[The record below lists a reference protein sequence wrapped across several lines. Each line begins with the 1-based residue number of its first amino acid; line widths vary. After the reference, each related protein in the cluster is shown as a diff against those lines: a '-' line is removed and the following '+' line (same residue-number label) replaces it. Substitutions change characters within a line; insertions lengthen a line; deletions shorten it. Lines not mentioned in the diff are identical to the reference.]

1 MPTNL
6 YLIRKQQLASVF
18 EDTMA
23 QIKQSADLTS
33 AMEHSLHNQQF
44 IPASAI
50 ISISDVPK
58 ADKPANIIVSR
69 LRSFEAAAQYIGKRT
84 AVLNFAS
91 ATNPGGGVEKG
102 ASAQEECL
110 CRVSTL
116 YPCLADQKMRA
127 SFYTPHRKNGNALH
141 NDDIIYTPNVLVIK
155 DDDHNLLSEPFS
167 VDIISCAAPNLRER
181 PSNQYN
187 TGDTIKVQISDNEL
201 LALHEKRA
209 RKIFSS
215 AIANGVEILI
225 LGAFG
230 CGAFQND
237 PHIVAQAYKNVLPD
251 FAHYFHTI
259 EFAIYCRPADSI
271 NYDAFSWEI
280 LMKHCINAEKV
291 VPLQKKIK

>member
-1 MPTNL
+1 MLTNQ

-23 QIKQSADLTS
+23 QIKQSEEWMS
-33 AMEHSLHNQQF
+33 AIDYSIRNQQF
-44 IPASAI
+44 IPESAT
-50 ISISDVPK
+50 ISISDVQK
-58 ADKPANIIVSR
+58 ADKPANIIVSQ

-102 ASAQEECL
+102 ASAQEESL

-155 DDDHNLLSEPFS
+155 DDDHNPLSEPFS

-201 LALHEKRA
+201 LALHENERE
-209 RKIFSS
+209 RFFLCHCQWCR
-215 AIANGVEILI
+215 NT
-225 LGAFG
+225 
-230 CGAFQND
+230 
-237 PHIVAQAYKNVLPD
+237 D
-251 FAHYFHTI
+251 FRSLWLWRF
-259 EFAIYCRPADSI
+259 
-271 NYDAFSWEI
+271 
-280 LMKHCINAEKV
+280 L
-291 VPLQKKIK
+291 

>member
-1 MPTNL
+1 MLTNQ

-18 EDTMA
+18 EDTMER
-23 QIKQSADLTS
+23 IKQSLDFTNATNFS
-33 AMEHSLHNQQF
+33 IHNQQF
-44 IPASAI
+44 IPESAI

-116 YPCLADQKMRA
+116 YPCLTDQKMRD
-127 SFYTPHRKNGNALH
+127 SFYTPHRKNGNTLH

-271 NYDAFSWEI
+271 NYDAFKSTI
-280 LMKHCINAEKV
+280 LNS
-291 VPLQKKIK
+291 

>member
-1 MPTNL
+1 MLTNQ

-23 QIKQSADLTS
+23 QIKQSEEWMS
-33 AMEHSLHNQQF
+33 AIDYSIRNQQF
-44 IPASAI
+44 IPESAT
-50 ISISDVPK
+50 ISISDVQK
-58 ADKPANIIVSR
+58 ADKPANIIVSQ

-155 DDDHNLLSEPFS
+155 DDDHNPLSEPFS
-167 VDIISCAAPNLRER
+167 VDIISCAAPNLREK
-181 PSNQYN
+181 PNNAYN
-187 TGDTIKVQISDNEL
+187 SGDGNKVQISDNEL

-209 RKIFSS
+209 RKIFAS
-215 AIANGVEILI
+215 AIANGVEVLI

-230 CGAFQND
+230 CGAFCND
-237 PHIVAQAYKNVLPD
+237 PYVVARAYKNVLPD

-259 EFAIYCRPADSI
+259 EFAIYCRPTDSI
-271 NYDAFSWEI
+271 NYDAFKSTI
-280 LMKHCINAEKV
+280 LS
-291 VPLQKKIK
+291 

>member
-1 MPTNL
+1 MPTNS
-6 YLIRKQQLASVF
+6 YYSRKQQLVSVF
-18 EDTMA
+18 EDTMERV
-23 QIKQSADLTS
+23 KQSPDLTIATNLS
-33 AMEHSLHNQQF
+33 IQNQQF
-44 IPASAI
+44 IPEATEIQKSEAN
-50 ISISDVPK
+50 K
-58 ADKPANIIVSR
+58 HNQPAKIIVSR
-69 LRSFEAAAQYIGKRT
+69 LRSFEAATQYIGKRI

-91 ATNPGGGVEKG
+91 ATNPDGGVENG

-116 YPCLADQKMRA
+116 YPCLTEQKMRDC
-127 SFYTPHRKNGNALH
+127 FYTPHRKNGNALH

-167 VDIISCAAPNLRER
+167 VDVISCAAPNLREK
-181 PSNQYN
+181 PNNAYN
-187 TGDTIKVQISDNEL
+187 SGDGDKVQISDDEL

-209 RKIFSS
+209 RKIFAS

-251 FAHYFHTI
+251 FVHYFHTI
-259 EFAIYCRPADSI
+259 EFAIFCNAKNIENYQVFLSI
-271 NYDAFSWEI
+271 I
-280 LMKHCINAEKV
+280 
-291 VPLQKKIK
+291 

>member
-1 MPTNL
+1 MPTNQ

-23 QIKQSADLTS
+23 QIKQSEEWMS
-33 AMEHSLHNQQF
+33 AIDYSIHNQQF
-44 IPASAI
+44 IPESAI

-58 ADKPANIIVSR
+58 ADKPANIIVSQ

-116 YPCLADQKMRA
+116 YPCLTDQKMRD
-127 SFYTPHRKNGNALH
+127 SFYTPHRKHGNALH
-141 NDDIIYTPNVLVIK
+141 NDDIIYTPKVLIIK
-155 DDDHNLLSEPFS
+155 DDDHNMLATPFL
-167 VDIISCAAPNLRER
+167 VDVISCAAPNLREK
-181 PSNQYN
+181 PNNAYN
-187 TGDTIKVQISDNEL
+187 SGDGNKVQISDNEL

-209 RKIFSS
+209 RKIFAS
-215 AIANGVEILI
+215 AIANGVEVLI

-237 PHIVAQAYKNVLPD
+237 PHIVAQAYKNVLPN

-259 EFAIYCRPADSI
+259 EFAIFCNAKNIENYQVFLSI
-271 NYDAFSWEI
+271 I
-280 LMKHCINAEKV
+280 
-291 VPLQKKIK
+291 

>member
-1 MPTNL
+1 MLINQ

-23 QIKQSADLTS
+23 QIKQSEEWMS
-33 AMEHSLHNQQF
+33 AIDYSIHNQQF

-58 ADKPANIIVSR
+58 ADKPANIIVSQ

-155 DDDHNLLSEPFS
+155 DDDHNPLSEPFS

-187 TGDTIKVQISDNEL
+187 TGDTVKVQISGNEL
-201 LALHEKRA
+201 LKLHEKRA
-209 RKIFSS
+209 SKIFSS
-215 AIANGVEILI
+215 AIANGIEILI

-230 CGAFQND
+230 CGAFCND
-237 PHIVAQAYKNVLPD
+237 PYIVARAYKNVLPE
-251 FAHYFHTI
+251 FKQYFQTI
-259 EFAIYCRPADSI
+259 EFAIYCRPTDSI
-271 NYDAFSWEI
+271 NYDAFKSTI
-280 LMKHCINAEKV
+280 LS
-291 VPLQKKIK
+291 

>member
-6 YLIRKQQLASVF
+6 YLLRKQRLVSVF

-23 QIKQSADLTS
+23 RIKQSAEWTS
-33 AMEHSLHNQQF
+33 AMDYSIRNQQF
-44 IPASAI
+44 IPESEIIAI
-50 ISISDVPK
+50 TDMPK
-58 ADKPANIIVSR
+58 ADKPAEIIVSR
-69 LRSFEAAAQYIGKRT
+69 LRSFEAAAQSIGKHV

-91 ATNPGGGVEKG
+91 ATTPGGGVERG

-116 YPCLADQKMRA
+116 YPCLADSKMKDA
-127 SFYTPHRKNGNALH
+127 FYAPHRKHGNALH
-141 NDDIIYTPNVLVIK
+141 NDDIIYTPKVLIIK
-155 DDDHNLLSEPFS
+155 DDDHNMLATPFL
-167 VDIISCAAPNLRER
+167 VDVISCAAPNLREK
-181 PSNQYN
+181 PNNAYN
-187 TGDTIKVQISDNEL
+187 SGDGNKVQISDNEL

-209 RKIFSS
+209 RKIFAS
-215 AIANGVEILI
+215 AIANGVEVLI

-230 CGAFQND
+230 CGAFCND
-237 PHIVAQAYKNVLPD
+237 PYVVARAYKNVLPE
-251 FAHYFHTI
+251 FEQYFQTI

-280 LMKHCINAEKV
+280 LTKHCINAEKV

>member
-1 MPTNL
+1 MPTNP
-6 YLIRKQQLASVF
+6 YLVRKQQLVSVF
-18 EDTMA
+18 EDTMER
-23 QIKQSADLTS
+23 IKCSSEWTNATN
-33 AMEHSLHNQQF
+33 HSIRNQQF
-44 IPASAI
+44 IPEAAAI
-50 ISISDVPK
+50 QLADISPQEQ
-58 ADKPANIIVSR
+58 PAKIIVSQ
-69 LRSFEAAAQYIGKRT
+69 LRSFEAAAQYVGKRT

-187 TGDTIKVQISDNEL
+187 IGDTIKVQISDNKL

-259 EFAIYCRPADSI
+259 EFAIFCNAKNI
-271 NYDAFSWEI
+271 ENYQVFLAI
-280 LMKHCINAEKV
+280 I
-291 VPLQKKIK
+291 

>member
-1 MPTNL
+1 MPTNQ

-23 QIKQSADLTS
+23 RIKQSLDFTNATNFS
-33 AMEHSLHNQQF
+33 IHNQQF
-44 IPASAI
+44 IPESAI
-50 ISISDVPK
+50 ISISDVQK
-58 ADKPANIIVSR
+58 ADKPANTIVSR

-116 YPCLADQKMRA
+116 YPCLTDQKMRV
-127 SFYTPHRKNGNALH
+127 SFYTPHRKNGNTLH

-187 TGDTIKVQISDNEL
+187 TGDTIKVQISDEEL

-271 NYDAFSWEI
+271 NYDAFKSTI
-280 LMKHCINAEKV
+280 LNS
-291 VPLQKKIK
+291 

>member
-1 MPTNL
+1 MSINS
-6 YLIRKQQLASVF
+6 YYSRRQQLASVF
-18 EDTMA
+18 EDTMER
-23 QIKQSADLTS
+23 IKQSLDFTNATNFS
-33 AMEHSLHNQQF
+33 IHNQQF
-44 IPASAI
+44 IPESAI

-69 LRSFEAAAQYIGKRT
+69 LRSFEAAVQYIGKRT

-127 SFYTPHRKNGNALH
+127 SFYTPHRKNGNTLH

-167 VDIISCAAPNLRER
+167 VDIISCAAPNLREQ

-230 CGAFQND
+230 CGAFQNN

-271 NYDAFSWEI
+271 NYDAFKSTI
-280 LMKHCINAEKV
+280 LNS
-291 VPLQKKIK
+291 

>member
-1 MPTNL
+1 MPTNP
-6 YLIRKQQLASVF
+6 YLVRKQQLVSVF
-18 EDTMA
+18 EDTMER
-23 QIKQSADLTS
+23 IKQSLDFTNATNFS
-33 AMEHSLHNQQF
+33 IHNQQF
-44 IPASAI
+44 ISASAI
-50 ISISDVPK
+50 ISISDVQK
-58 ADKPANIIVSR
+58 ADKPANIIVSQ

-116 YPCLADQKMRA
+116 YPCLTDQKMRD

-141 NDDIIYTPNVLVIK
+141 NDDIIYTPNLLVIK
-155 DDDHNLLSEPFS
+155 DDDHNLLSDPFS

-209 RKIFSS
+209 RKIFAS
-215 AIANGVEILI
+215 AIANNVEVLI

-230 CGAFQND
+230 CGAFCND
-237 PHIVAQAYKNVLPD
+237 PYIVARAYKNVIPE
-251 FAHYFHTI
+251 FEQYFQTI
-259 EFAIYCRPADSI
+259 EFAIYCRPTDPI
-271 NYDAFSWEI
+271 NYNAFKSTI
-280 LMKHCINAEKV
+280 IS
-291 VPLQKKIK
+291 

>member
-1 MPTNL
+1 MLTNQ
-6 YLIRKQQLASVF
+6 YITRRQQLASVF

-23 QIKQSADLTS
+23 QIKQSEEWMS
-33 AMEHSLHNQQF
+33 AIDYSIHNQQF

-58 ADKPANIIVSR
+58 VDKPANIIVSQ

-116 YPCLADQKMRA
+116 YPCLANQKMRD

-209 RKIFSS
+209 SKIFSS

-251 FAHYFHTI
+251 FAHYFRTI
-259 EFAIYCRPADSI
+259 EFAIFCNAKNIENYQVFLSI
-271 NYDAFSWEI
+271 I
-280 LMKHCINAEKV
+280 
-291 VPLQKKIK
+291 

>member
-1 MPTNL
+1 MLTNQ
-6 YLIRKQQLASVF
+6 YLTRRQQLASVF
-18 EDTMA
+18 EDTM
-23 QIKQSADLTS
+23 QRIKQSADLKS
-33 AMEHSLHNQQF
+33 AIDCSIQNQQF

-50 ISISDVPK
+50 ISISDVQR
-58 ADKPANIIVSR
+58 ADKPANIIVSQ

-127 SFYTPHRKNGNALH
+127 SFYTPHCKNGNALH

-155 DDDHNLLSEPFS
+155 DDDHNLLSELFS

-187 TGDTIKVQISDNEL
+187 TGDTVKVQISGDEL

-259 EFAIYCRPADSI
+259 EFAIFCNAKNIENYQVFLSI
-271 NYDAFSWEI
+271 I
-280 LMKHCINAEKV
+280 
-291 VPLQKKIK
+291 

>member
-1 MPTNL
+1 MLTNQ
-6 YLIRKQQLASVF
+6 YITRRQHLASVF
-18 EDTMA
+18 EDTM
-23 QIKQSADLTS
+23 QRIKQSADLKS
-33 AMEHSLHNQQF
+33 AIDCSIQNQQF

-50 ISISDVPK
+50 ISISDVQK
-58 ADKPANIIVSR
+58 ADKPANIIVSQ

-127 SFYTPHRKNGNALH
+127 SFYTPHRKNGNTLH

-187 TGDTIKVQISDNEL
+187 TGDAIKVQISDNEL

-209 RKIFSS
+209 RKICSS

-230 CGAFQND
+230 CGAFRND

-259 EFAIYCRPADSI
+259 EFAIFCNAKNIENYQVFLSI
-271 NYDAFSWEI
+271 I
-280 LMKHCINAEKV
+280 
-291 VPLQKKIK
+291 

>member
-1 MPTNL
+1 
-6 YLIRKQQLASVF
+6 
-18 EDTMA
+18 MA
-23 QIKQSADLTS
+23 RIKQSLDFTNATNFS
-33 AMEHSLHNQQF
+33 IHNQQF
-44 IPASAI
+44 IPESAI
-50 ISISDVPK
+50 ISISDVQK
-58 ADKPANIIVSR
+58 ADKPANTIVSR

-116 YPCLADQKMRA
+116 YPCLTDQKMRD

-141 NDDIIYTPNVLVIK
+141 NDDIIYTPKVFIIK
-155 DDDHNLLSEPFS
+155 DDDYNMLATPFL
-167 VDIISCAAPNLRER
+167 VDVISCAAPNLRER

-187 TGDTIKVQISDNEL
+187 TGDTIKVQISDDEL

-259 EFAIYCRPADSI
+259 EFAIFCNAKNIENYQVFLSI
-271 NYDAFSWEI
+271 I
-280 LMKHCINAEKV
+280 
-291 VPLQKKIK
+291 

>member
-1 MPTNL
+1 MLTNQ

-23 QIKQSADLTS
+23 QIKQSEEWMS
-33 AMEHSLHNQQF
+33 ANDYSIHNQQF

-58 ADKPANIIVSR
+58 ADKPANIIVSQ

-127 SFYTPHRKNGNALH
+127 SFYTPHRKNGNTLH

-167 VDIISCAAPNLRER
+167 VDIISCAAPNLREQ

-187 TGDTIKVQISDNEL
+187 TGDTVKVQISGDEL

-209 RKIFSS
+209 SKIFSS

-259 EFAIYCRPADSI
+259 EFAIFCNAKNIENYQVFLSI
-271 NYDAFSWEI
+271 I
-280 LMKHCINAEKV
+280 
-291 VPLQKKIK
+291 

>member
-23 QIKQSADLTS
+23 QIKQSDEWMS
-33 AMEHSLHNQQF
+33 AIDYSIHNQQF

-58 ADKPANIIVSR
+58 ADKPANIIVSQ
-69 LRSFEAAAQYIGKRT
+69 LRSFEAAAQYIGQRT

-116 YPCLADQKMRA
+116 YPCLVDQKMRA

-141 NDDIIYTPNVLVIK
+141 NDDIIYTPKVLVIK
-155 DDDHNLLSEPFS
+155 DDDHNLLATPFS

-187 TGDTIKVQISDNEL
+187 TGDTVKVQISGNEL
-201 LALHEKRA
+201 LKLHEKRA
-209 RKIFSS
+209 SKIFSS
-215 AIANGVEILI
+215 AIANGIEILI

-230 CGAFQND
+230 CGAFCND
-237 PHIVAQAYKNVLPD
+237 PYIVARAYKNILPE
-251 FAHYFHTI
+251 FKQYFQTI
-259 EFAIYCRPADSI
+259 EFAIYCRPTDSI
-271 NYDAFSWEI
+271 NYDAFKSTI
-280 LMKHCINAEKV
+280 LS
-291 VPLQKKIK
+291 

>member
-1 MPTNL
+1 MPTNP
-6 YLIRKQQLASVF
+6 YLVRKQQLVSVF
-18 EDTMA
+18 EDTMER
-23 QIKQSADLTS
+23 IKCSSEWTNATN
-33 AMEHSLHNQQF
+33 HSIRNQQF
-44 IPASAI
+44 IPEAAAI
-50 ISISDVPK
+50 QLADISPQEQ
-58 ADKPANIIVSR
+58 PAKIIVSQ
-69 LRSFEAAAQYIGKRT
+69 LRSFEAAAQYVGKRT

-167 VDIISCAAPNLRER
+167 VDIISCAAPNLREQ

-209 RKIFSS
+209 RKICSS

-230 CGAFQND
+230 CGAFQNN

-259 EFAIYCRPADSI
+259 EFAIFCNAKNIENYQVFLSI
-271 NYDAFSWEI
+271 I
-280 LMKHCINAEKV
+280 
-291 VPLQKKIK
+291 

>member
-1 MPTNL
+1 MPTNQ
-6 YLIRKQQLASVF
+6 YLIHKQQLASVF

-23 QIKQSADLTS
+23 QIKQSEEWMS
-33 AMEHSLHNQQF
+33 AIDYSIHNQHF

-50 ISISDVPK
+50 ISISDVPE
-58 ADKPANIIVSR
+58 ADKPANIIVSQ

-155 DDDHNLLSEPFS
+155 DDNHNLLSEPFS

-209 RKIFSS
+209 RKIFFS

-259 EFAIYCRPADSI
+259 EFAIFCNAKNIENYQVFLSI
-271 NYDAFSWEI
+271 I
-280 LMKHCINAEKV
+280 
-291 VPLQKKIK
+291 

>member
-1 MPTNL
+1 MLTNQ

-23 QIKQSADLTS
+23 QIKQTEEWMSAIDYS
-33 AMEHSLHNQQF
+33 IHNQQF

-50 ISISDVPK
+50 ISISDVQK
-58 ADKPANIIVSR
+58 VDKPANIIVSQ

-127 SFYTPHRKNGNALH
+127 SFYTPHRKNGNTLH

-209 RKIFSS
+209 RKICSS

-259 EFAIYCRPADSI
+259 EFAIFCNAKNIENYQVFLSI
-271 NYDAFSWEI
+271 I
-280 LMKHCINAEKV
+280 
-291 VPLQKKIK
+291 

>member
-1 MPTNL
+1 MPTNQ

-23 QIKQSADLTS
+23 QIKQSEEWMS
-33 AMEHSLHNQQF
+33 AIDYSIHNQQF

-50 ISISDVPK
+50 IFISDVPK
-58 ADKPANIIVSR
+58 ADKPANIIVSQ

-155 DDDHNLLSEPFS
+155 DDNHNLLSEPFS

-181 PSNQYN
+181 PFNQYN

-230 CGAFQND
+230 CGAFCNN
-237 PHIVAQAYKNVLPD
+237 PYIVARAYKNVLPE
-251 FAHYFHTI
+251 FKQYFQTI
-259 EFAIYCRPADSI
+259 EFAIYCRPTDSI
-271 NYDAFSWEI
+271 NYDAFKS
-280 LMKHCINAEKV
+280 
-291 VPLQKKIK
+291 PS

>member
-1 MPTNL
+1 MPANS
-6 YLIRKQQLASVF
+6 YFIRKQQLASVF
-18 EDTMA
+18 EDTM
-23 QIKQSADLTS
+23 QRIKQSADLRS
-33 AMEHSLHNQQF
+33 AIDCSIQNQQF
-44 IPASAI
+44 IPESAT
-50 ISISDVPK
+50 ISISDVQK
-58 ADKPANIIVSR
+58 ADKPANIIVSQ

-116 YPCLADQKMRA
+116 YPCLTDQKMRD

-167 VDIISCAAPNLRER
+167 VDIISCAAPNLREQ

-230 CGAFQND
+230 CGAFQNN

-259 EFAIYCRPADSI
+259 EFAIFCNAKNIENHQVFLSI
-271 NYDAFSWEI
+271 I
-280 LMKHCINAEKV
+280 
-291 VPLQKKIK
+291 

>member
-1 MPTNL
+1 MLTNQ

-23 QIKQSADLTS
+23 QIKQSEEWMS
-33 AMEHSLHNQQF
+33 AIDYSIHNQQF

-58 ADKPANIIVSR
+58 VDKPANIIVSQ

-127 SFYTPHRKNGNALH
+127 SFYTPHRKNGNTLH

-201 LALHEKRA
+201 LVLHEKRA

-259 EFAIYCRPADSI
+259 EFAIFCNAKNIENYQVFLSI
-271 NYDAFSWEI
+271 I
-280 LMKHCINAEKV
+280 
-291 VPLQKKIK
+291 

>member
-1 MPTNL
+1 M
-6 YLIRKQQLASVF
+6 
-18 EDTMA
+18 
-23 QIKQSADLTS
+23 
-33 AMEHSLHNQQF
+33 
-44 IPASAI
+44 
-50 ISISDVPK
+50 
-58 ADKPANIIVSR
+58 
-69 LRSFEAAAQYIGKRT
+69 RT
-84 AVLNFAS
+84 
-91 ATNPGGGVEKG
+91 
-102 ASAQEECL
+102 
-110 CRVSTL
+110 
-116 YPCLADQKMRA
+116 
-127 SFYTPHRKNGNALH
+127 SFYTPHRKNGNTLH

-187 TGDTIKVQISDNEL
+187 TGDTIKVQISDDEL

-259 EFAIYCRPADSI
+259 EFAIFCNAKNIENYQVFLSI
-271 NYDAFSWEI
+271 I
-280 LMKHCINAEKV
+280 
-291 VPLQKKIK
+291 

>member
-23 QIKQSADLTS
+23 QIKQSEEWMS
-33 AMEHSLHNQQF
+33 AIDYSIHNQQF
-44 IPASAI
+44 IPEPAI
-50 ISISDVPK
+50 ISISNVPK

-127 SFYTPHRKNGNALH
+127 SFYTPHRKNGNTLH
-141 NDDIIYTPNVLVIK
+141 NDDIIYTPKVHVIK

-187 TGDTIKVQISDNEL
+187 TGDRIRVQISDDEL

-209 RKIFSS
+209 KKIF
-215 AIANGVEILI
+215 AAAVANDVDALI

-230 CGAFQND
+230 CGAFKNN
-237 PHIVAQAYKNVLPD
+237 PRIVAQAYENVLPLFVD
-251 FAHYFHTI
+251 YFQTI
-259 EFAIYCRPADSI
+259 EFAIYCRPNDLENYNAFNSI
-271 NYDAFSWEI
+271 
-280 LMKHCINAEKV
+280 LV
-291 VPLQKKIK
+291 

>member
-1 MPTNL
+1 MSINS
-6 YLIRKQQLASVF
+6 YYSRRQQLASVF
-18 EDTMA
+18 EDTMER
-23 QIKQSADLTS
+23 IKQSLDFTNATNFS
-33 AMEHSLHNQQF
+33 IHNQQF
-44 IPASAI
+44 IPESAI

-69 LRSFEAAAQYIGKRT
+69 LRSFEAAVQYIGKRT

-116 YPCLADQKMRA
+116 YPCLADQKMRT
-127 SFYTPHRKNGNALH
+127 SFYTPHRKKGNTLH

-187 TGDTIKVQISDNEL
+187 TGDTIKVQISDDEL
-201 LALHEKRA
+201 LALHEK
-209 RKIFSS
+209 
-215 AIANGVEILI
+215 
-225 LGAFG
+225 
-230 CGAFQND
+230 
-237 PHIVAQAYKNVLPD
+237 
-251 FAHYFHTI
+251 
-259 EFAIYCRPADSI
+259 
-271 NYDAFSWEI
+271 
-280 LMKHCINAEKV
+280 
-291 VPLQKKIK
+291 

>member
-23 QIKQSADLTS
+23 QIKQSEEWMIAIDYS
-33 AMEHSLHNQQF
+33 IYNQQF
-44 IPASAI
+44 IPESAI

-127 SFYTPHRKNGNALH
+127 SFYTPHRKNGNTLH
-141 NDDIIYTPNVLVIK
+141 NDDIIYTPKVLIIK
-155 DDDHNLLSEPFS
+155 DDDHNMLATPFL
-167 VDIISCAAPNLRER
+167 VDVISCAAPNLREKT
-181 PSNQYN
+181 NNAYN
-187 TGDTIKVQISDNEL
+187 SGDGNKVQISDNEL

-209 RKIFSS
+209 RKIFAS
-215 AIANGVEILI
+215 AIANGVEVLI

-259 EFAIYCRPADSI
+259 EFAIFCNAKNIENYQVFLSI
-271 NYDAFSWEI
+271 I
-280 LMKHCINAEKV
+280 
-291 VPLQKKIK
+291 

>member
-1 MPTNL
+1 MSINS
-6 YLIRKQQLASVF
+6 YYSRRQQLASVF

-44 IPASAI
+44 IPESAI

-58 ADKPANIIVSR
+58 ADKPANIIVSQ

-110 CRVSTL
+110 CRISTL
-116 YPCLADQKMRA
+116 YPCLVDQKMRA
-127 SFYTPHRKNGNALH
+127 SFYTPHRKHGNALH
-141 NDDIIYTPNVLVIK
+141 NDDIIYTPKVLIIK
-155 DDDHNLLSEPFS
+155 DDDHNMLATPFL
-167 VDIISCAAPNLRER
+167 VDVISCAAPNLREK
-181 PSNQYN
+181 PNNAYN
-187 TGDTIKVQISDNEL
+187 SGDGNKVQISDNEL

-230 CGAFQND
+230 CGAFQNN

-259 EFAIYCRPADSI
+259 EFAIFCNAKNIENYQVFLSI
-271 NYDAFSWEI
+271 I
-280 LMKHCINAEKV
+280 
-291 VPLQKKIK
+291 

>member
-1 MPTNL
+1 MLTNQ

-18 EDTMA
+18 EDTMV
-23 QIKQSADLTS
+23 QIKQSEEWMS
-33 AMEHSLHNQQF
+33 AIDYSIRNQQF
-44 IPASAI
+44 IPESAT
-50 ISISDVPK
+50 ISISDVQK
-58 ADKPANIIVSR
+58 ADKPANIIVSQ

-116 YPCLADQKMRA
+116 YPCLADQKMRD

-167 VDIISCAAPNLRER
+167 VDIISCAAPNLREQ

-209 RKIFSS
+209 RKIFAS
-215 AIANGVEILI
+215 AIANGVEVLI

-259 EFAIYCRPADSI
+259 EFAIFCNAKNIENYQVFSSI
-271 NYDAFSWEI
+271 I
-280 LMKHCINAEKV
+280 
-291 VPLQKKIK
+291 

>member
-1 MPTNL
+1 MLTNQ

-23 QIKQSADLTS
+23 QIKQTEEWMSAIDYS
-33 AMEHSLHNQQF
+33 IHNQQF

-50 ISISDVPK
+50 ISISDVQK
-58 ADKPANIIVSR
+58 VDKPANIIVSQ

-116 YPCLADQKMRA
+116 YPCLADQKMRT

-187 TGDTIKVQISDNEL
+187 TGDTIKVQISDDEL
-201 LALHEKRA
+201 LTLHEKRA

-259 EFAIYCRPADSI
+259 EFAIFCNAKNIENYQVFLSI
-271 NYDAFSWEI
+271 I
-280 LMKHCINAEKV
+280 
-291 VPLQKKIK
+291 

>member
-1 MPTNL
+1 MPTNP
-6 YLIRKQQLASVF
+6 YLVRKQQLVSVF
-18 EDTMA
+18 EDTMER
-23 QIKQSADLTS
+23 IKCSSEWTNATN
-33 AMEHSLHNQQF
+33 HSIRNQQF
-44 IPASAI
+44 IPEAAAI
-50 ISISDVPK
+50 QLADISPQEQ
-58 ADKPANIIVSR
+58 PAKIIVSQ

-116 YPCLADQKMRA
+116 YPCLTDQKMRA
-127 SFYTPHRKNGNALH
+127 SFYTPHRKHGNALH
-141 NDDIIYTPNVLVIK
+141 NDDIIYTPKVLIIK
-155 DDDHNLLSEPFS
+155 DDDHNMLATPFL
-167 VDIISCAAPNLRER
+167 VDVISCAAPNLREK
-181 PSNQYN
+181 PNNAYN
-187 TGDTIKVQISDNEL
+187 SGDGNKVQISDNEL

-209 RKIFSS
+209 RKIFAS
-215 AIANGVEILI
+215 AIANGVEVLI

-259 EFAIYCRPADSI
+259 EFAIFCNAKNIENYQVFLSI
-271 NYDAFSWEI
+271 I
-280 LMKHCINAEKV
+280 
-291 VPLQKKIK
+291 

>member
-1 MPTNL
+1 MLTNQ

-23 QIKQSADLTS
+23 QIKQTEEWMSAIDYS
-33 AMEHSLHNQQF
+33 IHHQQF

-58 ADKPANIIVSR
+58 VDKPANIIVSQ

-187 TGDTIKVQISDNEL
+187 TGDTIKVQISDDEL

-237 PHIVAQAYKNVLPD
+237 PHIVAQAYKNILPD
-251 FAHYFHTI
+251 FVHYFHTI
-259 EFAIYCRPADSI
+259 EFAIFCNAKNIENYQVFLSI
-271 NYDAFSWEI
+271 I
-280 LMKHCINAEKV
+280 
-291 VPLQKKIK
+291 

>member
-1 MPTNL
+1 MPTNS
-6 YLIRKQQLASVF
+6 YYSRKQQLVSVF
-18 EDTMA
+18 EDTMERV
-23 QIKQSADLTS
+23 KQSPDLTIATNLS
-33 AMEHSLHNQQF
+33 IQNQQF
-44 IPASAI
+44 IPEATEIQKSEAN
-50 ISISDVPK
+50 K
-58 ADKPANIIVSR
+58 HNQPAKIIVSR
-69 LRSFEAAAQYIGKRT
+69 LRSFEAATQYIGKRI

-91 ATNPGGGVEKG
+91 ATNPGGGVENG

-116 YPCLADQKMRA
+116 YPCLTEQKMRDC
-127 SFYTPHRKNGNALH
+127 FYTPHRKNGNALH

-167 VDIISCAAPNLRER
+167 VDVISCAAPNLRER

-201 LALHEKRA
+201 LVLHEKRA

-251 FAHYFHTI
+251 FVHYFHTI
-259 EFAIYCRPADSI
+259 EFAIFCNAKNIENYQVFSSI
-271 NYDAFSWEI
+271 I
-280 LMKHCINAEKV
+280 
-291 VPLQKKIK
+291 

>member
-23 QIKQSADLTS
+23 QIKQSEEWMIAIDYS
-33 AMEHSLHNQQF
+33 IHNQQF
-44 IPASAI
+44 IPESAI
-50 ISISDVPK
+50 MSISNVPK

-116 YPCLADQKMRA
+116 YPCLVDQKMRA

-141 NDDIIYTPNVLVIK
+141 NDDIIYTPKVLIIK
-155 DDDHNLLSEPFS
+155 DDDHNMLATPFL
-167 VDIISCAAPNLRER
+167 VDVISCAAPNLREK
-181 PSNQYN
+181 PNNAYN
-187 TGDTIKVQISDNEL
+187 SGDGNKVQISDNEL

-209 RKIFSS
+209 RKIFAS
-215 AIANGVEILI
+215 AIANGVEVLI

-259 EFAIYCRPADSI
+259 EFAIFCNAKNIENYQVFLSI
-271 NYDAFSWEI
+271 
-280 LMKHCINAEKV
+280 L
-291 VPLQKKIK
+291 

>member
-1 MPTNL
+1 MPTNP
-6 YLIRKQQLASVF
+6 YLVRKQQLVSVF
-18 EDTMA
+18 EDTMER
-23 QIKQSADLTS
+23 IKCSSEWTNATN
-33 AMEHSLHNQQF
+33 HSIRNQQF
-44 IPASAI
+44 IPEAAAI
-50 ISISDVPK
+50 QLADISPQEQ
-58 ADKPANIIVSR
+58 PAKIIVSQ

-116 YPCLADQKMRA
+116 YPCLADQKMRD

-167 VDIISCAAPNLRER
+167 VDIISCAAPNLREQ

-209 RKIFSS
+209 RKICSS

-230 CGAFQND
+230 CGAFQNN

-259 EFAIYCRPADSI
+259 EFAIFCNAKNIENYQVFLSI
-271 NYDAFSWEI
+271 I
-280 LMKHCINAEKV
+280 
-291 VPLQKKIK
+291 